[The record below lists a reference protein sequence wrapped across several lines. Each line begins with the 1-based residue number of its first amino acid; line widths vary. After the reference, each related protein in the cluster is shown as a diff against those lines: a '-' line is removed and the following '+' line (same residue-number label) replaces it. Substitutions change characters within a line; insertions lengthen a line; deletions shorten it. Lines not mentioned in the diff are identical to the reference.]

1 MQMAAVMALKLSA
14 KAPNGASTSVARP
27 VIVMSRDT
35 GMSYPV
41 ARITATPGRF
51 CEAMVTTNSGSA
63 RLTSGAERELRRGED
78 RHGQLE
84 SSRRVQAIWPR
95 SAAV

>member
-1 MQMAAVMALKLSA
+1 MALKLSA

-51 CEAMVTTNSGSA
+51 CEAMVTTNRGSA
-63 RLTSGAERELRRGED
+63 RLTSALTLNCGAVKTGTA
-78 RHGQLE
+78 
-84 SSRRVQAIWPR
+84 SSKSSPR
-95 SAAV
+95 SRPFAP